1 MGLGLT
7 VLVGLGLWALISA
20 GLKVQQFFLL
30 NMGKQSG

>member
-20 GLKVQQFFLL
+20 GLKVQQFFFIEY
-30 NMGKQSG
+30 G